1 MNRLCII
8 PCGSRKIWDTSLSAE
23 GSYPARQ
30 TYTGALHRKCQ
41 AYAAR
46 FFEEWSILSAK
57 HGFLLPDDEVPG
69 NYNVAF
75 GSKHPNILSVEELS
89 RQARMRQWER
99 MDEIVVLGGK
109 KFTALIPLVFP
120 EAGRI
125 VYPLVGSKGIGYML
139 QSLDRALASDKE
151 FPA

>member
-1 MNRLCII
+1 
-8 PCGSRKIWDTSLSAE
+8 
-23 GSYPARQ
+23 
-30 TYTGALHRKCQ
+30 
-41 AYAAR
+41 
-46 FFEEWSILSAK
+46 
-57 HGFLLPDDEVPG
+57 
-69 NYNVAF
+69 
-75 GSKHPNILSVEELS
+75 
-89 RQARMRQWER
+89 

-125 VYPLVGSKGIGYML
+125 IYPLVGSKGIGYML